1 MWVRYMGH
9 ESRDGKDGNDDDQ
22 VDLLCGCDTW
32 DMRAEME
39 RTAMTMIRSTCG
51 VSLIFKCQSLGMLL
65 SNNNY
70 SKWQSTLG

>member
-22 VDLLCGCDTW
+22 VDLWCGCDTW

-39 RTAMTMIRSTCG
+39 RTAMTMIRSTCCVG
-51 VSLIFKCQSLGMLL
+51 AIHG
-65 SNNNY
+65 
-70 SKWQSTLG
+70 T